1 MTTEMKRNASW
12 INDAAGRVIRYVGTE
27 TAASG
32 SYPINSNWQVQMA
45 DAAYL
50 NALEARV
57 EKLEAALRLWE
68 ECGVPDKVSLYDEE
82 GVEGWRWTAPDGAE
96 WIEMGDW
103 REEPP
108 MPPFAR
114 TALEE

>member
-57 EKLEAALRLWE
+57 EELEAALREIMLGTDDNGLGDSYSWE
-68 ECGVPDKVSLYDEE
+68 DCN
-82 GVEGWRWTAPDGAE
+82 R
-96 WIEMGDW
+96 I
-103 REEPP
+103 
-108 MPPFAR
+108 AR
-114 TALEE
+114 RVLDDA